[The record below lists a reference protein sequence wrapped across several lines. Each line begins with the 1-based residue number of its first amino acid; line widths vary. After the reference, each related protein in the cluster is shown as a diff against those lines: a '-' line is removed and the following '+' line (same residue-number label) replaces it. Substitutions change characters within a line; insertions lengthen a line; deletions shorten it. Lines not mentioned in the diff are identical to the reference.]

1 MAVVFIIQ
9 MRHIIVPFCVFGLCV
24 LVCVCA
30 VCVLHIRTPDK
41 GRKHISKALELER
54 LM

>member
-1 MAVVFIIQ
+1 MQ
-9 MRHIIVPFCVFGLCV
+9 HLG
-24 LVCVCA
+24 LVCVCVCVC